1 MAKFSIAALFA
12 AFVLCTNVESF
23 VPCNIFGFSS
33 RLILKA
39 SSGDDHDADEIV
51 MNKFSSTLTSPKSQ
65 GASQA
70 MLYATGLKEEDMS
83 KPQVGICSV
92 WYEGN
97 PCNMHLLELSEDVK
111 KGVVKSNLVGFR
123 FNTVGVSDG
132 ISMGTKGMRYSL
144 QSRDL
149 IADSIE
155 TTMGAQW
162 YDGLIALP
170 GCDKNMPGCV
180 MAMARLNRPA
190 IMIYGGTIR
199 AGKQPST
206 GNTLDIVSAFQSYGE
221 YMYDKI
227 SEEERKEITQHSCP
241 GPGACGGMYTAN
253 TMATSIEA
261 LGLSLPYSSSAPA
274 DSKEKREE
282 CVNAGKYIAI
292 LLEKDIKPLDILT
305 KASFENAISMV
316 MMTGG
321 STNAVL
327 HLIAMSRA
335 TKNPDTYVTLDDFQR
350 ISDKTP
356 FLADL
361 KPSGKY
367 VMEDIQ
373 NIGGTPAMIKFL
385 IDNDMFDGDQLTVT
399 GKTHN
404 ENLKDLQHPGLTE
417 GQEVIR
423 PLSNPIKPTGH
434 LQIMYGNLCPRGG
447 VAKITGK
454 EGETFTGTARVYDS
468 EPLMMAGLEN
478 KEIKCGDVVIIRYEG
493 PQGGPGLPEMLTP
506 TSAIMGAGLGD
517 CVALLTDGRFSGGS
531 HGFCIGHITP
541 EAQVGGPIALVRN
554 GDPIR
559 IDARPQQRT
568 IDLLISDEEWEKRRK
583 EWAPP
588 PLRSTKG
595 TLFKYIQNV
604 ATASEG
610 CVTDE
615 FKNVGSVEAAAK
627 TPAVAELELRIAV
640 LEAELREAGVFK
652 TVHTN

>member
-1 MAKFSIAALFA
+1 MVKLSIAATLLALKCSDLA
-12 AFVLCTNVESF
+12 AFTPTLS
-23 VPCNIFGFSS
+23 
-33 RLILKA
+33 LIKPLKA
-39 SSGDDHDADEIV
+39 KSCIRMSSTEAEGENV
-51 MNKFSSTLTSPKSQ
+51 MNKYSSTLTGPKSQ

-70 MLYATGLKEEDMS
+70 MLYATGLKEEDMN

-92 WYEGN
+92 WFEGN
-97 PCNMHLLELSEDVK
+97 PCNMHLLDLSEN
-111 KGVVKSNLVGFR
+111 VKSGVIASDLVGYR
-123 FNTVGVSDG
+123 FNTIGVSDG
-132 ISMGTKGMRYSL
+132 ISMGTTGMRFSL

-180 MAMARLNRPA
+180 MAMARLNRPS

-199 AGKQPST
+199 AGIQPST
-206 GNTLDIVSAFQSYGE
+206 GATLDIVSAFQSYGE
-221 YMYDKI
+221 YVYEKI
-227 SEEERKEITQHSCP
+227 TEEERKEITQHSCP

-253 TMATSIEA
+253 TMATAIEA
-261 LGLSLPYSSSAPA
+261 LGMSLPYSSSAPA
-274 DSKEKREE
+274 DSKEKKDE
-282 CVNAGKYIAI
+282 CDEAGKYIKI
-292 LLEKDIKPLDILT
+292 LLEKDIKPRDIMT
-305 KASFENAISMV
+305 KKAFENAISMV

-327 HLIAMSRA
+327 HLIAMSRS
-335 TKNPDTYVTLDDFQR
+335 THNEDTYITLDDFQR
-350 ISDKTP
+350 ISDKVP

-361 KPSGKY
+361 KPSGKF

-373 NIGGTPAMIKFL
+373 NIGGTPGMIKFL
-385 IDNDMFDGDQLTVT
+385 IDNGMFDGDQMTVT

-404 ENLKDLQHPGLTE
+404 QNLIDMNHPGLTE
-417 GQEVIR
+417 GQEIIR
-423 PLSNPIKPTGH
+423 PLDNPIKSTGH
-434 LQIMYGNLCPRGG
+434 LQIMYGNLCPGGG

-454 EGETFTGTARVYDS
+454 EGETFTGTARVYDN
-468 EPLMMAGLEN
+468 EQKMMRGLEN

-493 PQGGPGLPEMLTP
+493 PKGGPGLPEMLTP

-541 EAQVGGPIALVRN
+541 EAQVGGPIALVKD

-559 IDARPQQRT
+559 IDARSDQRT
-568 IDLLISDEEWEKRRK
+568 IDLLISDEEWEKRRS
-583 EWAPP
+583 EWSPP
-588 PLRSTKG
+588 PLRCTQG
-595 TLFKYIQNV
+595 TLFKYVQNV

-615 FKNVGSVEAAAK
+615 IKDLEVYEAMPK
-627 TPAVAELELRIAV
+627 TPAVAELEAKIAE
-640 LEAELREAGVFK
+640 LEAKLGL
-652 TVHTN
+652 